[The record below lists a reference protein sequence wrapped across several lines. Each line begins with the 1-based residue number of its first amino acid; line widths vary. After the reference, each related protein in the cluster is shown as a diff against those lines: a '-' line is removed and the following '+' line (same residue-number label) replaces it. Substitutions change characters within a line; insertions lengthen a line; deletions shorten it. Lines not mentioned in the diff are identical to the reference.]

1 MARKSKRSARSGTRR
16 PKNASAGSVRVTA
29 RRGFRVT
36 VTPVREKAPPPAGA
50 RRAASAAPASAA
62 RDALIAALAQQEL
75 VATQEFSVAPTGSA
89 PTRSARRGAAAARTE
104 VAAVDVDVAPTE
116 SAVVLVEQNGEFS
129 WHFPEPA
136 QASPRRGTRR
146 SAGASTTRRAPS
158 QVTIPVRLNAP
169 ITRSHPARRG
179 IGIGSIASAAKG
191 IVLKFVARAA
201 TGVTLKFLERNV
213 RKGLIV
219 MDGDDPTAWR
229 RIGHIGELSLS
240 TDGPLRVLLWVHG
253 TFSSTAGSFGALTST
268 PEGRDFLTRA
278 REQYD
283 IVIGFDHS
291 TLAEDPH
298 ENAVDLVERLG
309 RFERAMKIDAVTYSR
324 GGLVF
329 RSMVEQLIPASTT
342 RPELGSAVFVAVP
355 NAGTLLAE
363 PDNWHV
369 LIDLYTNLAV
379 GAFELL
385 KLVPAAAPA
394 AGILSE
400 LISGLGALVKYL
412 ADVVVT
418 EKRVPGLAAQEP
430 AGDFVRALNE
440 SSDGQPLPATTRYLA
455 ITSDFDPRAAAE
467 AAKRT
472 GLAGSFLGRL
482 ANGFIDRLMK
492 EPNDLVV
499 NDASMKRIDPSA
511 GDFIKAALDFGDSPT
526 VYHTVYFAQPRVAK
540 QLATWLLDT
549 ATRHELV
556 ARRGLVSLRPSPKSA
571 FERIRYHAP
580 SQAGG
585 EIIPSLSAA
594 APPARRSTTRR
605 GMASTRRAAAPPT
618 AAEPAWPASMSV
630 EDVARQYLDIFGVAP
645 TAPVPPA
652 GMRRS
657 AGRGRAPAT
666 ATRAVAGAAREA
678 AVAPVESPTLVHH
691 RTQVS
696 PLTKDASVHVVS
708 FAQTHDKI
716 PIFGAN
722 AVVELD
728 DSRKLVAA
736 HAKLARVEDVSPTPT
751 LSAKGAFAKLLEF
764 VQKDAVGAARKT
776 DESNAEL
783 NFFQDSETGTWHLVY
798 VFTDVPALPA
808 TWHVAQRPSARRPLR
823 DGHGIGPGPRLRFP
837 RLDYLVDAHDGSV
850 VYYYSVTPTAANR
863 ARGGGR
869 QSAKR
874 RSAAKKVLKALPGS
888 LRGMDDENQSQRF
901 DGLQAAGGFQLV
913 DPQRAIRT
921 LDLEGGDIDNLPPK
935 LPAPVTCPG
944 FDFGMTNPAAVSAHV
959 NSGRVFQFYNDVL
972 IRRGVD
978 DQGSELVNV
987 VNCISTQ
994 DQTPPDWD
1002 NAVWWKGKMWY
1013 GRRSDGKK
1021 GKFRSYARYLDIIA
1035 HELTHGVTETTSNL
1049 VYRDQAG
1056 ALNESFS
1063 DIFGVIINNWVR
1075 LGADSD
1081 PRTWKWEIGPGL
1093 GEKAGKP
1100 LRNMKDPTVT
1110 GDPDHMD
1117 HYQNLP
1123 PDDDFGGVHTNSNIH
1138 NKAAYNLLTKTDGKK
1153 ALVIPPR
1160 EVARLYYFTLQR
1172 LDRVATFNDVLETM
1186 LDVAK
1191 TVYPDPG
1198 EAAPKMTAIRK
1209 AYADVGI
1216 GGRSPRATP
1225 KPPRRKQRN

>member
-1 MARKSKRSARSGTRR
+1 MARKSKRSARSGARR
-16 PKNASAGSVRVTA
+16 PQKASPGSVRVTA

-36 VTPVREKAPPPAGA
+36 VTPVRERAPARATA
-50 RRAASAAPASAA
+50 RRAASVAPASAA

-75 VATQEFSVAPTGSA
+75 VATQEFSVAPAGSA
-89 PTRSARRGAAAARTE
+89 PKRSARRGAAAARTE

-136 QASPRRGTRR
+136 PASPRGGARR
-146 SAGASTTRRAPS
+146 SAAVSTTRRAPS
-158 QVTIPVRLNAP
+158 QVTIPIRLNAP
-169 ITRSHPARRG
+169 IAGAQPARRG
-179 IGIGSIASAAKG
+179 IGVGSIASAAKG
-191 IVLKFVARAA
+191 VVLKFVARAA
-201 TGVTLKFLERNV
+201 TGVALKFLERNV

-268 PEGRDFLTRA
+268 SEGRDFLKRA

-283 IVIGFDHS
+283 AVIGFDHS

-309 RFERAMKIDAVTYSR
+309 RFARPMKIDAVTYSR

-329 RSMVEQLIPASTT
+329 RSMVEQLLPASTA

-355 NAGTLLAE
+355 NAGTLLAK
-363 PDNWHV
+363 PDNWHL

-385 KLVPAAAPA
+385 KLLPAAAPA

-418 EKRVPGLAAQEP
+418 ERRVPGLAAQEP
-430 AGDFVRALNE
+430 GGDFVRALNE
-440 SSDGQPLPATTRYLA
+440 TNEGEPLPATTRYLA
-455 ITSDFDPRAAAE
+455 ITSDFDSKAAADGG
-467 AAKRT
+467 KRT

-511 GDFIKAALDFGDSPT
+511 GDFVKAALDFGDSPS
-526 VYHTVYFAQPRVAK
+526 VYHTVYFAQPRVAQ

-549 ATRHELV
+549 ATRHELA
-556 ARRGLVSLRPSPKSA
+556 ARRGLVSLRPSPKST

-580 SQAGG
+580 SPTGG
-585 EIIPSLSAA
+585 GITASLSGAA
-594 APPARRSTTRR
+594 PARRSTRRR
-605 GMASTRRAAAPPT
+605 GMAGTRRAAAAPT

-630 EDVARQYLDIFGVAP
+630 EDVAQHYLDVFGVAP
-645 TAPVPPA
+645 TTPVSTA
-652 GMRRS
+652 GTRSSARRS
-657 AGRGRAPAT
+657 RGPAMRAMAG
-666 ATRAVAGAAREA
+666 VAREA
-678 AVAPVESPTLVHH
+678 AVAPVTSPTLVHH

-696 PLTKDASVHVVS
+696 PLTKDASVHIVS
-708 FAQTHDKI
+708 FTQTHDEI

-728 DSRKLVAA
+728 DSKKLVAA
-736 HAKLARVEDVSPTPT
+736 HAKLARVGDVTPTPT
-751 LSAKGAFAKLLEF
+751 LSANDAFAKLLEF
-764 VQKDAVGAARKT
+764 VQEDGAVAARKT
-776 DESNAEL
+776 RESKPAL
-783 NFFQDSETGTWHLVY
+783 NFFQDSETGKWHLVY

-808 TWHVAQRPSARRPLR
+808 TWRVAQRPSARRPRR

-863 ARGGGR
+863 ARAGGR
-869 QSAKR
+869 KSATRKAATKR
-874 RSAAKKVLKALPGS
+874 KKVLKALPGS
-888 LRGMDDENQSQRF
+888 LRGVDDENQSQRF
-901 DGLQAAGGFQLV
+901 DGLQGAGGFQLV

-921 LDLEGGDIDNLPPK
+921 LDLEGGDIDNLPSK
-935 LPAPVTCPG
+935 LPAPVTCSV
-944 FDFGMTNPAAVSAHV
+944 FDFGTTNPAAVSAHV
-959 NSGRVFQFYNDVL
+959 NSSRVFQFYNDVL

-978 DQGSELVNV
+978 DQGTELVNV

-994 DQTPPDWD
+994 DQPAPDWD

-1013 GRRSDGKK
+1013 GRRSEDKK
-1021 GKFRSYARYLDIIA
+1021 HGKFRSYARYLDIIA

-1100 LRNMKDPTVT
+1100 LRNMKDPRVT

-1117 HYQNLP
+1117 LYQNLP

-1138 NKAAYNLLTKTDGKK
+1138 NKAAYNLLTKTNGKK
-1153 ALVIPPR
+1153 ALVLPPR

-1172 LDRVATFNDVLETM
+1172 LDRVATFTDVLETM

-1191 TVYPDPG
+1191 TVYPDPD
-1198 EAAPKMTAIRK
+1198 EAAPKMAAIRK

-1216 GGRSPRATP
+1216 GKDR
-1225 KPPRRKQRN
+1225 